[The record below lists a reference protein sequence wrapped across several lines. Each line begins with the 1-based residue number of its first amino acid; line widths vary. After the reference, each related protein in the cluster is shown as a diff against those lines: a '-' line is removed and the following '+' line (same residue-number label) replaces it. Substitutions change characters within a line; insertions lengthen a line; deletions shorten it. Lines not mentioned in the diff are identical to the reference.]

1 MRKEWRS
8 QVLRNRGG
16 TARSRCSIPVA
27 ELLGVGARSWR
38 ECDVERMAIEVFLTM
53 AELLSARLEL
63 QNLKLRRNLK
73 GVMWKEWRSSS
84 SSQSLENCAFE
95 NPLDQRSNL
104 YQKKRTKTQKSDT
117 KIVGLLYRSV
127 FGLPIPV

>member
-16 TARSRCSIPVA
+16 TARSQCSIPVA

-38 ECDVERMAIEVFLTM
+38 ECDVERMAIGVFLTM
-53 AELLSARLEL
+53 AELLGARLEL
-63 QNLKLRRNLK
+63 QNLKLIRNLK

-84 SSQSLENCAFE
+84 SS
-95 NPLDQRSNL
+95 
-104 YQKKRTKTQKSDT
+104 
-117 KIVGLLYRSV
+117 
-127 FGLPIPV
+127 